1 MRILVISPYFYP
13 HKGGSQKYAEELHV
27 NLMQKNPSVKVDVLT
42 YNTDNSKEIEKYRGL
57 TIYRV
62 PCIQIL
68 KGQFAVPD
76 YLKLL
81 KVLKKLKKNNYDF
94 VNSHTRFF
102 ESSWWA
108 PFASKYLN
116 AKSILTDHCADHPT
130 HKLALVTVISRLV
143 DKNIVPFFI
152 KKYDFVTVTNSSTKK
167 FLNSLGIK
175 NTTLI
180 YGGVDTDYFKSESK
194 NKTRKIGS
202 KILSKNDIA
211 VSFVGRMIYS
221 KGPHLLLEAAEKIA
235 SENKNVYFLF
245 GGDGPE
251 LKNLKSHKNKQIIF
265 LGSLNK
271 DKVAD
276 LMKKSDILVHPSLH
290 NEGFP
295 NVLLEAGSASCAI
308 LATNMGGTFEIIN
321 KNTGIIIKPDSKDIY
336 KKLNLLINEPEKREK
351 YQKSV
356 RNWVKEKYNWG
367 KIAKDYKDYL
377 SSI

>member
-13 HKGGSQKYAEELHV
+13 HKGGSQQYAEELHV
-27 NLMQKNPSVKVDVLT
+27 NLMQNDSSVKVDILT
-42 YNTDNSKEIEKYRGL
+42 YNTDNSKSVEKYRNL
-57 TIYRV
+57 TIYRI

-68 KGQFAVPD
+68 KGQFAIPN
-76 YLKLL
+76 YFELIKT
-81 KVLKKLKKNNYDF
+81 LKKLKKNNYEF

-108 PFASKYLN
+108 PFAAKHLN
-116 AKSILTDHCADHPT
+116 AKSILTDHCASHPT
-130 HKLALVTVISRLV
+130 HKLALVTVISTLI

-167 FLNSLGIK
+167 FLKSLGIN

-180 YGGVDTDYFKSESK
+180 YGGVDTNYFKSESK

-202 KILSKNDIA
+202 KTLSKNDIA

-221 KGPHLLLEAAEKIA
+221 KGPHLLLEAAEKIT
-235 SENKNVYFLF
+235 SENKNVYFFF

-251 LKNLKSHKNKQIIF
+251 LKNLKKIKNRQIIF

-295 NVLLEAGSASCAI
+295 NVLLESGSASCAI
-308 LATNMGGTFEIIN
+308 IATNMGGTFEIIN
-321 KNTGIIIKPDSKDIY
+321 KNTGIIIKPDAKDIH
-336 KKLNLLINEPEKREK
+336 KKLRLLINEPKKRLQ
-351 YQKSV
+351 YQKAV
-356 RNWVKEKYNWG
+356 RSWVKEKYNWG
-367 KIAKDYKDYL
+367 KIAKDYKNYL
-377 SSI
+377 ASI